1 MEQIGVLNRVS
12 TVDALIQAFSNE
24 IINGA
29 WEPGVYCKDTDM
41 AEKYGVSRNSVREA
55 FSVLVEKGL
64 LKRRN
69 NKGFFVPVLGEE
81 DVRELYEARLVI
93 ELAVIEEITKR
104 REVPS
109 GMYEALDSLKLKTEE
124 DLRNYILAP
133 DFDFHMNM
141 VQAIGNSRIMDMF
154 EKLFMETQIINRQP
168 HLYFSIDFIISE
180 HEKIIEKILSG
191 DVNDAKT
198 VMKKHIDISIERQ
211 IKELCARK

>member
-81 DVRELYEARLVI
+81 DVRELYEARLKGTNRA
-93 ELAVIEEITKR
+93 ERPDRHRLRA
-104 REVPS
+104 
-109 GMYEALDSLKLKTEE
+109 ALPGG
-124 DLRNYILAP
+124 RVRYIRGRA
-133 DFDFHMNM
+133 
-141 VQAIGNSRIMDMF
+141 ARGSC
-154 EKLFMETQIINRQP
+154 II
-168 HLYFSIDFIISE
+168 L
-180 HEKIIEKILSG
+180 
-191 DVNDAKT
+191 
-198 VMKKHIDISIERQ
+198 
-211 IKELCARK
+211 